1 MKGEAR
7 PIYKMFDRSDTKL
20 QIPVYQRN
28 YDWKVANCQQ
38 LFNDLVDM
46 AQEGRKNH
54 FFGSI
59 IEIGDDYG
67 GEKQIIDGQQRL
79 TTVYLLIL
87 ALVKLLEE
95 GKISS
100 SKMNPQKIR
109 DSYLVDQ
116 YVSDVENIS
125 RYRLQPVKHDAK
137 AMMCLFGPETDY
149 IQKSHQTTNF
159 RFFQEEILKQ
169 RISTDDLWD
178 AIQRLIVIDIS
189 LKRDEDNA
197 QLIFE
202 SLNSTG
208 VDLTEAD
215 KIRNFVLMD
224 QPADRQEEYYNN
236 YWHRIE
242 EDPRYEDNE
251 YHVSEFIRNYLTFKL
266 KKVPTMGKVYSF
278 FKAYVEREKLD
289 IEVILQDL
297 TKYAGY
303 EKQIRDAEIPSQ
315 KVNDILTPIA
325 RIN

>member
-38 LFNDLVDM
+38 LLNDLVDM
-46 AQEGRKNH
+46 VQEGRKNP

-59 IEIGDDYG
+59 VEIGGDYG

-79 TTVYLLIL
+79 TAVYLLIL

-137 AMMCLFGPETDY
+137 AMMRLFGPETDY
-149 IQKSHQTTNF
+149 IQKTHQTTNF

-169 RISTDDLWD
+169 RISTDGLW
-178 AIQRLIVIDIS
+178 
-189 LKRDEDNA
+189 
-197 QLIFE
+197 
-202 SLNSTG
+202 
-208 VDLTEAD
+208 
-215 KIRNFVLMD
+215 
-224 QPADRQEEYYNN
+224 
-236 YWHRIE
+236 
-242 EDPRYEDNE
+242 
-251 YHVSEFIRNYLTFKL
+251 
-266 KKVPTMGKVYSF
+266 
-278 FKAYVEREKLD
+278 
-289 IEVILQDL
+289 
-297 TKYAGY
+297 
-303 EKQIRDAEIPSQ
+303 
-315 KVNDILTPIA
+315 
-325 RIN
+325 